1 MTYKS
6 RVVKRWFRRIF
17 FGLAVIACLSLCA
30 TAEAYYW
37 DVDDVDHSSGVW
49 ENLWGYFT
57 DYSVAIDDELAA
69 FTLGG
74 DVFVG
79 WYLIDTAGEYG
90 WVDVWATN
98 GTVVYFLVWDV
109 SESEEISLGSNYTI
123 SDAQVFPGGGPTQH
137 NLGTV
142 PEPPGIILLIVS
154 LGFIGYF
161 FFRPRFSFVRN
172 T

>member
-1 MTYKS
+1 M
-6 RVVKRWFRRIF
+6 KRWFRRIF